1 MRVVLLVLLALLAGG
16 VAAQST
22 KTTFGE
28 IAGAEYR
35 IDVPEKWNRELI
47 VYFHGYSIG
56 DMRYNR
62 ERPLYEPLARLVARG
77 YAVAQSGYS
86 RSGWA
91 VEQATAD
98 SERLRRFFIKQHGTP
113 TRTFAVGM
121 SMGGLLT
128 AHAVETQPKIYAGG
142 LSLCGALAPAD
153 TLTQHAFALR
163 AAFDAY
169 FPDLLGPLVPVPAD
183 YMPDQHAEERVAVA
197 LRSNPKA
204 AAALRSLQPGSTDE
218 NLPGVIAFVT
228 YIVKELQQR
237 SGGNPFDNRDQAYV
251 GTGDDEALNARV
263 KRYAGDAK
271 AARYLVRWITPSG
284 KLERPLLALH
294 TLADPLVPISVP
306 NDYAARARTAGSSE
320 RFVQQWVAREGHCT
334 MSADEVAGAFDDL
347 VTWLGGTRPASGL
360 RH

>member
-1 MRVVLLVLLALLAGG
+1 MRLLLLVLLALLAGP

-22 KTTFGE
+22 KTEFGM
-28 IAGAEYR
+28 IDGAEYR

-62 ERPLYEPLARLVARG
+62 ERPLYAPLARLAERG
-77 YAVAQSGYS
+77 YAVVQSGYS

-91 VEQATAD
+91 VEQATRD
-98 SERLRRFFIKQHGTP
+98 SERLRRFFVKRNGKP
-113 TRTFAVGM
+113 TRTYAVGM

-128 AHAVETQPKIYAGG
+128 VHAIETQPEVYAGG

-153 TLTQHAFALR
+153 TMTQHAFAVR

-169 FPDLLGPLVPVPAD
+169 FPDVLGPLVPVPAGFR
-183 YMPDQHAEERVAVA
+183 PDQHVEERIASA
-197 LRSNPKA
+197 LRSNSRAATALKA
-204 AAALRSLQPGSTDE
+204 LQAGSTDD
-218 NLPGVIAFVT
+218 NLPGVIGFLT
-228 YIVKELQQR
+228 YLIQELQQR
-237 SGGNPFDNRDQAYV
+237 AGGNPFDNRDAAYV

-263 KRYAGDAK
+263 RRYAGEAK
-271 AARYLVRWITPSG
+271 AMAYLARWYTPSG
-284 KLERPLLALH
+284 KPTRPLLALH

-306 NDYAARARTAGSSE
+306 NDYAARTRLGGSSAQ
-320 RFVQQWVAREGHCT
+320 FVQQWVAREGHCT
-334 MSADEVAGAFDDL
+334 MGDDEVVGAFDDL
-347 VTWLGGTRPASGL
+347 LGWIDGKRPPSGL